1 MRQDPTKP
9 LVLDMAT
16 SAISWYAVKEA
27 KEAGQ
32 AIPRDVAYDAHGR
45 PTTDPA
51 AALAGALRV
60 FDR

>member
-1 MRQDPTKP
+1 
-9 LVLDMAT
+9 MAT
-16 SAISWYAVKEA
+16 SAIAWYAVKEA
-27 KEAGQ
+27 KEAGRS
-32 AIPRDVAYDAHGR
+32 IPGDVAYDREGR